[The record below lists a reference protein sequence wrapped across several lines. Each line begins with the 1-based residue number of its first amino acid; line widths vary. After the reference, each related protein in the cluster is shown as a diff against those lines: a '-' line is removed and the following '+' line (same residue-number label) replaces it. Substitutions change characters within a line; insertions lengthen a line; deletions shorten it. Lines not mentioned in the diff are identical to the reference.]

1 MRCVVSLCLLASVL
15 LVPRPAHG
23 TEVREVRRNLMGVEL
38 GGRAGI
44 YSFNYEHY
52 LGNRVGVGM
61 AGAALVDDG
70 VVGLVPV
77 YVSFLPV
84 GNIHSLYLSVGAL
97 VVAGVSNT
105 DALFPWPSLT
115 VGYQFQSLEGFF
127 LRLSVS
133 NFGLWPLPGIALGGS
148 F

>member
-1 MRCVVSLCLLASVL
+1 MRFMVSLCLSGVVL
-15 LVPRPAHG
+15 LAPSGAQG
-23 TEVREVRRNLMGVEL
+23 AEVRETRRNLVGFEL

-44 YSFNYEHY
+44 YSVSYERY
-52 LGNRVGVGM
+52 LANRVGVGM
-61 AGAALVDDG
+61 AGAALLDEG

-97 VVAGVSNT
+97 VAAGLSFT
-105 DALFPWPSLT
+105 DNLFFWPTVT
-115 VGYQFQSLEGFF
+115 VGYQFQSQEGFF

-133 NFGLWPLPGIALGGS
+133 NFGLWALPGIALGGS